1 MKRATQQ
8 RHRLAGVL
16 ALATAGLLGLT
27 ALTMAGTASADTGS
41 IAQEPTCS
49 SAHLNGPTRVGRHGG
64 VAHPVPTKASCGS
77 YAASDAAVGTPPLLF
92 NGGPVMGTQSTGP
105 VVVTPIYWTPA
116 GHPME
121 KAYQDILTGYLSDV
135 AAASGT
141 HSNVYSTL
149 NEYYG
154 ANGAIRYKVQLG
166 TPITDTTPLPAD
178 GCKLNGHD
186 TSRIYA
192 DGSGYDSC
200 LDDDQVTAEIDSVV
214 TAKRLPRDFGHIY
227 VLFLPKHVE
236 SCFYA
241 GSTTT
246 ASNFCTINYQPS
258 AAYCAYHGQVL
269 SSGTVYANMPFPVYL
284 SPVGYTCGSDARFP
298 GIQTPNGNA
307 DADTQVSP
315 TSHEI
320 MEAITDPDVATGWY
334 DSSGYENGDE
344 CAYVYGATQGTSGQ
358 LYNQVI
364 KRHRYLTQEEFS
376 NADFFSTGG
385 GCLQSE

>member
-1 MKRATQQ
+1 MKRATQ
-8 RHRLAGVL
+8 GL
-16 ALATAGLLGLT
+16 ALAAASLLGMT
-27 ALTMAGTASADTGS
+27 ALTMTPTATADTGS
-41 IAQEPTCS
+41 IAGQPACS
-49 SAHLNGPTRVGRHGG
+49 SAHLGGPTRVGRHGG
-64 VAHPVPTKASCGS
+64 IAHPVPAKARCGVHTT
-77 YAASDAAVGTPPLLF
+77 SDAAIGTPPLLF
-92 NGGPVMGTQSTGP
+92 NGGPVMGTRSTGP
-105 VVVTPIYWTPA
+105 VVVTPIFWTPA
-116 GHPME
+116 GHSIDST
-121 KAYQDILTGYLSDV
+121 YQNILTGYLSDV

-154 ANGAIRYKVQLG
+154 ANGSIRYRVQLG
-166 TPITDTTPLPAD
+166 TPIRDTAPLPAD
-178 GCKLNGHD
+178 GCKVNGHD
-186 TSRIYA
+186 TKQIYA
-192 DGSGYDSC
+192 DGSGYNSC
-200 LDDDQVTAEIDSVV
+200 LDDDQVTTEIESIV
-214 TAKRLPRDFGHIY
+214 TAKRLPRDYGHIY
-227 VLFLPKHVE
+227 VMFLPKHVE

-246 ASNFCTINYQPS
+246 ANNFCTINYQPS

-269 SSGTVYANMPFPVYL
+269 PSGTVYANMPFPIYQ

-298 GIQTPNGNA
+298 VIETPNGNA

-320 MEAITDPDVATGWY
+320 MEAVTDPDVSTGWY

-344 CAYVYGATQGTSGQ
+344 CAYVYGSAQGTAGQ

-364 KRHRYLTQEEFS
+364 NRHRYLTQEEFS
-376 NADFFSTGG
+376 NKDFFATGG